1 MLPRCVVVFKE
12 IFCTRFFLKLL
23 FDKNLIIRSSNDVF
37 IKNIRL
43 VYQNLL
49 IAHLTTFRFDCK
61 FLKFLYKI
69 YFADKNKRAEFSTW
83 GPQVSIQ
90 LDSKMCNL
98 FLSNRRFDIDSKSDD
113 STLDLSKLCKRLV
126 KVMYND
132 SETSCSL
139 LNNKLYGTEKRRRK
153 RKCLCKKT
161 QTQMLD
167 ANFYCPFFW
176 IFYKRKLNNRI
187 KI

>member
-1 MLPRCVVVFKE
+1 MTYSSK
-12 IFCTRFFLKLL
+12 IFYC
-23 FDKNLIIRSSNDVF
+23 
-37 IKNIRL
+37 

-49 IAHLTTFRFDCK
+49 ITHLTTFRFDCK
-61 FLKFLYKI
+61 FLKFLYES
-69 YFADKNKRAEFSTW
+69 YFTDKNKRAEFSAW
-83 GPQVSIQ
+83 GPQVSIL

-98 FLSNRRFDIDSKSDD
+98 FLSNRRFDIDSKSDE

-139 LNNKLYGTEKRRRK
+139 LSNKLYGTEKRK

-161 QTQMLD
+161 QTQMLV
-167 ANFYCPFFW
+167 
-176 IFYKRKLNNRI
+176 
-187 KI
+187 

>member
-23 FDKNLIIRSSNDVF
+23 IDKNLIIRSSNDVF

-43 VYQNLL
+43 RNQNLL
-49 IAHLTTFRFDCK
+49 ITHLTTFRFDCK
-61 FLKFLYKI
+61 FLKFLYEI
-69 YFADKNKRAEFSTW
+69 YFTDKNKRAEFSTW

-98 FLSNRRFDIDSKSDD
+98 FLSNRRFDIDSKSDE

-126 KVMYND
+126 KVMY
-132 SETSCSL
+132 
-139 LNNKLYGTEKRRRK
+139 KKRR
-153 RKCLCKKT
+153 RKCLCKKA

-176 IFYKRKLNNRI
+176 IFYKRELNNRI